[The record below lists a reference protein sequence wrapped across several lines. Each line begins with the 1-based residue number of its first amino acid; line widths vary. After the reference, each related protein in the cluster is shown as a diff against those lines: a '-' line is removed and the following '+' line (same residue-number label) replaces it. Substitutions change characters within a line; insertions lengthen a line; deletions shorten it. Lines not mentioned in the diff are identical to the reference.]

1 MTSTATI
8 MPLELGE
15 AQKMAHDLE
24 HDYAGSPPGR
34 MLPLAHEGETPKE
47 EHSHAEDSFL
57 DKTLVN
63 ETVVSATGTPTKHI
77 KASSNESVPTS
88 LPRQPAA
95 LEEPWDITKWKP
107 SGPTSHQQD
116 STVVYQEQDSAKLD
130 GRGGE
135 EDTGDIPATQL
146 ADSANAGDGLGEGGD
161 TKKLNLA
168 QPPSFSVSR
177 RPSALLLSSKAPSPQ
192 PWDLI
197 DPPEDNMKGRT
208 LPESVAYQLPASG
221 SGKFVDAQLTA

>member
-8 MPLELGE
+8 MPL
-15 AQKMAHDLE
+15 DLE
-24 HDYAGSPPGR
+24 EGQKQSHEGGDYTGSGRGR
-34 MLPLAHEGETPKE
+34 MLSLVHEEERPKE

-63 ETVVSATGTPTKHI
+63 ETATSAGSPAKHA
-77 KASSNESVPTS
+77 KSSSNGSVPS
-88 LPRQPAA
+88 IHPRQSTA

-116 STVVYQEQDSAKLD
+116 ATLVNHDNNSGKGYGKEGVEGDVADATVL
-130 GRGGE
+130 
-135 EDTGDIPATQL
+135 QL
-146 ADSANAGDGLGEGGD
+146 ANAEHGMDEGDGV
-161 TKKLNLA
+161 KKLELV
-168 QPPSFSVSR
+168 QPPSFSISR
-177 RPSALLLSSKAPSPQ
+177 RPSALLVSSKAPSPQ
-192 PWDLI
+192 PWDLV

-221 SGKFVDAQLTA
+221 SGKFVDNQLTA